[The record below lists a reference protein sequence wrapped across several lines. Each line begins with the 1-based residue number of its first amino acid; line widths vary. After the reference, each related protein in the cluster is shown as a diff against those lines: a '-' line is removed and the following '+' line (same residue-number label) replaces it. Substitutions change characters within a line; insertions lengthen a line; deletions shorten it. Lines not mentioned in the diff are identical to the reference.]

1 MLPHACA
8 SGKHASLCYTGRRL
22 AGQYFAAGGRK
33 SGVMSERTRKLA
45 WAAVIV
51 ASATAISRVVGLG
64 REVLTASV
72 YGVTA
77 DYNTFVS
84 VSVVPN
90 LIRQLFADAAISAA
104 FVPVLT
110 ALLAAGDRER
120 ARRLTATLLG
130 FMLAVVGSLCVVL
143 ILAASPIVRAIYPEL
158 TGTSHMATLA
168 AQYLQILVPTVL
180 VLALAGVMTGVLY
193 ADERFTMPAVVS
205 IVWNLVII
213 AFMLVWHEAWGV
225 YALAWGTLAGTVVEL
240 ILLGLAMRAAGEPIR
255 VNFHFRDPYLRRV
268 LALMVPITITLGILN
283 FNALID
289 TYFAQYVS
297 DHAAAEIGYS
307 FRLYQLPQGIFAV
320 TIGTILFPTLS
331 RFAAAHDMDR
341 FRETLSLGV
350 REMVFVSLPFLAWF
364 TVLATPIVRL
374 VYQRGTFT
382 ASATHEV
389 ALALAAFTLGLTFA
403 NCNIMFNRGFQSL
416 QKPWLPLYVGLVN
429 LGLNAVLDWVLLK
442 PLGVA
447 GITLSTSL
455 VSIFNL
461 VVLMWLLRRVIG
473 TVDGR
478 RIARAAGGAA
488 VGALALAAVSGGL
501 WFALHG
507 FAARGFLPLLVSVL
521 VSVGAG
527 GLVYLR
533 LAKVLRLEELAA
545 VRQLWRRRRGP
556 AIPAE

>member
-1 MLPHACA
+1 
-8 SGKHASLCYTGRRL
+8 
-22 AGQYFAAGGRK
+22 
-33 SGVMSERTRKLA
+33 MSEHRRKLA

-64 REVLTASV
+64 REVLTAGL

-77 DYNTFVS
+77 DYNTYVS

-110 ALLAAGDRER
+110 ALLAAGDVER
-120 ARRLTATLLG
+120 ARRLGGTLLG
-130 FMLAVVGSLCVVL
+130 FMLAVVGAVCLVL
-143 ILAASPIVRAIYPEL
+143 ILAATPVVRAIYPEL
-158 TGTSHMATLA
+158 TATSQMTELA
-168 AQYLQILVPTVL
+168 ARSLQILVPTVL
-180 VLALAGVMTGVLY
+180 VLALAGVLTGVLY
-193 ADERFTMPAVVS
+193 AHEKFTMPAVVS

-213 AFMLVWHEAWGV
+213 AFMTVWHSSWGV

-240 ILLGLAMRAAGEPIR
+240 VLLGFAMRAAGEPLTL
-255 VNFHFRDPYLRRV
+255 NFRFRDPYLRRV

-320 TIGTILFPTLS
+320 TIGTVLFPSLS
-331 RFAAAHDMDR
+331 RFAAQRDMER
-341 FRETLSLGV
+341 FRDTVSLGV
-350 REMVFVSLPFLAWF
+350 RQMVFVSLPFLAWF
-364 TVLATPIVRL
+364 TVLAAPVVRL

-382 ASATHEV
+382 ANATHEV
-389 ALALAAFTLGLTFA
+389 ALALGAFSLGLAFA
-403 NCNIMFNRGFQSL
+403 NVNIMFNRGFQSM

-429 LGLNAVLDWVLLK
+429 LGLNALFDWVLLG

-461 VVLMWLLRRVIG
+461 VVLVWLLRREIG
-473 TVDGR
+473 RIDGR
-478 RIARAAGGAA
+478 RIAAAAGGA
-488 VGALALAAVSGGL
+488 VLCALALTAVSGGL
-501 WFALHG
+501 WLALRG
-507 FAARGFLPLLVSVL
+507 FAAGGFLPLLSAVVAA
-521 VSVGAG
+521 VGAG
-527 GLVYLR
+527 GLVYLGLAR
-533 LAKVLRLEELAA
+533 LLRLEELAV
-545 VRQLWRRRRGP
+545 VRQLLRRRGGGDGVAPP
-556 AIPAE
+556 AGAD